1 MYLAAF
7 LVTKFNTTFSGCQ
20 PTKISMKMYIIYYD
34 TRCYRAE
41 AMQIKNW
48 IKYSHHCSTYTQH
61 WSTLLCM
68 CHVTVTS
75 LLTDPTLTTNHSNAL
90 HVLTAA
96 QSLSSTDQITQ
107 SVTVL

>member
-41 AMQIKNW
+41 AMQIKN
-48 IKYSHHCSTYTQH
+48 
-61 WSTLLCM
+61 
-68 CHVTVTS
+68 
-75 LLTDPTLTTNHSNAL
+75 
-90 HVLTAA
+90 
-96 QSLSSTDQITQ
+96 
-107 SVTVL
+107 